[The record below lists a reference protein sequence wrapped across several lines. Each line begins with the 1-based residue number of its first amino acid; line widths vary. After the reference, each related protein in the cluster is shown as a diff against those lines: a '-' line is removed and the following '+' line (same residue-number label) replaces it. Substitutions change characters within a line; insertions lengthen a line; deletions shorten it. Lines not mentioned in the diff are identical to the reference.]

1 MKKVIWLLVAGC
13 WWLVATASAQEI
25 VLVLKNGER
34 IYGQMLATGA
44 KDRVW
49 LVRNQDTI
57 AIGRAEIEKAFLTDL
72 HASKKPR
79 DFGLFTNYV
88 VLSAGSYMGGQVG
101 LYKGR
106 LGIFFQRNI
115 GLEGKPIDLTDLK
128 INGQHYV
135 KRKILYES
143 RGNMESDDVFDAI
156 ACGAMVR
163 IWKGWYFSGGLVR
176 TKFEA
181 YNKYHDVYL
190 YLNASRDNDLIGRLD
205 EMVVRDESRDATV
218 NSFMA
223 SVMFRHKFVLL
234 QAGYFRNKESF
245 LFGAGIML

>member
-1 MKKVIWLLVAGC
+1 MKRIIWLLVAGC
-13 WWLVATASAQEI
+13 WWLVAAAGAQEI

-57 AIGRAEIEKAFLTDL
+57 AIGRAEIEKAFLAEL
-72 HASKKPR
+72 HTSKKPR
-79 DFGLFTNYV
+79 DFGVFTNYV
-88 VLSAGSYMGGQVG
+88 ALSAGSYVGGQVG

-106 LGIFFQRNI
+106 LGVFVQMNR
-115 GLEGKPIDLTDLK
+115 GLEGKPIDLSDLK
-128 INGQHYV
+128 INGQRYV
-135 KRKILYES
+135 NRRILYES
-143 RGNMESDDVFDAI
+143 RGKMDDDDVFDAI
-156 ACGAMVR
+156 AYGAMVR
-163 IWKGWYFSGGLVR
+163 IWKGWYFSGAWVR

-205 EMVVRDESRDATV
+205 EMVVRDESRDTTV

-223 SVMFRHKFVLL
+223 SVMYRYKFVLL
-234 QAGYFRNKESF
+234 QAGYLRSKESF